1 MFQSYKLYGIHLDNH
16 RLYICGSGVSRFHS
30 DSARHR
36 YGAYNT
42 HVHMNNPVTSVYST
56 NLFHGTAGLLLA
68 QSSGILLILHYRFQQ
83 VHTCNIKQ
91 IQFTIKVQRAAQT
104 LEVEL
109 FAC

>member
-1 MFQSYKLYGIHLDNH
+1 MTDNGYMYTMH
-16 RLYICGSGVSRFHS
+16 YYIYIYGSGVSRFHS

-68 QSSGILLILHYRFQQ
+68 QSSGILLILHNRFQQ

-91 IQFTIKVQRAAQT
+91 IQFTIKVQRAAVCRLQDMSV
-104 LEVEL
+104 LV
-109 FAC
+109 